1 MYLITM
7 DKCTDIS
14 FYTYIRR
21 AGDLGFR
28 HHVYQRNKNNS
39 EIHEANIDN
48 RGIIRKTE
56 SEI

>member
-1 MYLITM
+1 M